1 MRSARPILIVA
12 TACLAGLLAVPAI
25 ADKDDSVAAKVR
37 AALIAA
43 AIPEARQI
51 EVHVFNDEVELS
63 GLVESADS
71 KAAAARVAGVVPGV
85 TSVRNDLKVH
95 ER

>member
-1 MRSARPILIVA
+1 MRKPKSILIASV
-12 TACLAGLLAVPAI
+12 ACLAVLLAVPAV
-25 ADKDDSVAAKVR
+25 ADKDNSVAVKVK
-37 AALIAA
+37 AALTAA

-63 GLVESADS
+63 GFVESEDS

-95 ER
+95 EQ

>member
-1 MRSARPILIVA
+1 MRGARLILIA
-12 TACLAGLLAVPAI
+12 AAAGLAGLLAVPAA

-51 EVHVFNDEVELS
+51 EVQVFNDEVELS
-63 GLVESADS
+63 GVVESADS

-85 TSVRNDLKVH
+85 TVVRNDLRVH